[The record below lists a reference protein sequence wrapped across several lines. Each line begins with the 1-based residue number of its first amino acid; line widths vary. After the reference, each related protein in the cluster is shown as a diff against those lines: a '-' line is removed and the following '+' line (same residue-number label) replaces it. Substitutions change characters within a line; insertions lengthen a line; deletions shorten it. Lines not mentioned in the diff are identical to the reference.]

1 VDISLEVFP
10 SIDQMAETE
19 KPVEAAP
26 APVPAPLKEM
36 PADPYEKKVLDS
48 IKTFFR
54 NRSKNQEK
62 YGFTADGNLEIKEP
76 AGTIQ
81 LKRFV
86 PLDPSERATLEEFR
100 LDTLA
105 DLEVKYEAERLV
117 LAAAWEQYHSTG
129 GMRPVLAANQR
140 MAELDARRSA
150 IRAAVRNI
158 MPISNPR
165 TSDIILSERYEERK
179 LLQSSYFGKLKER
192 QQQFGQDLD
201 KMRSEEPFDK
211 ELYRMAFY
219 EFNPEHDQGKY
230 VADSA
235 APAKEEDVAEGP
247 SEITY
252 RQNLKDGRKARIFFE
267 TDSTVNGFLSP
278 MWPVEFTMDDTRYF
292 TALQAYEAERAKELK
307 MDELRTSILKTRSAR
322 TIRLMTRKVVGHPAD
337 AKGLWLK
344 IFTQIYQQTETL
356 KEKLLAT
363 GTDALVYA
371 DVREGPSG
379 IGLADKDS
387 GALDPSKWKGENAV
401 GLAQE
406 TIRTRM
412 REGGLEEAPV
422 NDAPKES
429 VISEEEQAKAKVGAI
444 INARRFNGK

>member
-1 VDISLEVFP
+1 
-10 SIDQMAETE
+10 
-19 KPVEAAP
+19 
-26 APVPAPLKEM
+26 
-36 PADPYEKKVLDS
+36 
-48 IKTFFR
+48 
-54 NRSKNQEK
+54 
-62 YGFTADGNLEIKEP
+62 
-76 AGTIQ
+76 
-81 LKRFV
+81 
-86 PLDPSERATLEEFR
+86 
-100 LDTLA
+100 
-105 DLEVKYEAERLV
+105 
-117 LAAAWEQYHSTG
+117 
-129 GMRPVLAANQR
+129 
-140 MAELDARRSA
+140 
-150 IRAAVRNI
+150 
-158 MPISNPR
+158 
-165 TSDIILSERYEERK
+165 
-179 LLQSSYFGKLKER
+179 
-192 QQQFGQDLD
+192 
-201 KMRSEEPFDK
+201 
-211 ELYRMAFY
+211 
-219 EFNPEHDQGKY
+219 
-230 VADSA
+230 
-235 APAKEEDVAEGP
+235 
-247 SEITY
+247 
-252 RQNLKDGRKARIFFE
+252 
-267 TDSTVNGFLSP
+267 
-278 MWPVEFTMDDTRYF
+278 MDDTRYF